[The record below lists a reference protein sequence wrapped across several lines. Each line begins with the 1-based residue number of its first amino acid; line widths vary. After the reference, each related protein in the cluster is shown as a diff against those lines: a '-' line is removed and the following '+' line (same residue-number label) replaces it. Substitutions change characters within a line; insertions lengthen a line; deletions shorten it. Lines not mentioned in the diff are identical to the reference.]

1 MGFVGK
7 SSAFWIF
14 WPVGCQEKKQ
24 ELVNGGAKGL
34 RSGEE
39 KEYTGH
45 ALVCD
50 TQLVCIHP

>member
-1 MGFVGK
+1 MGFAGK

-34 RSGEE
+34 RSEE